1 MKKSILFFVLFFS
14 LTVKSEAA
22 HLIDV
27 YQQAL
32 CSDPQFQQA
41 INQQLATGE
50 NVPISRSNLLPNL
63 GFAASPFITKA
74 TGSGPA
80 STIDDTLRERGYNY
94 SLTLTQTIFN
104 LSQLANLAQQKSI
117 AKQSVATLNAA
128 SQDLMIRVAKAYF
141 QVLEDED
148 ILRASASAKTAF
160 GKQLDQ
166 ITQQYKVG
174 LKTLTDVYTAQASY
188 EGSVADYIASETAL
202 SDDKENLRAITG
214 VLYPSLSH
222 LSNRLPLISPKP
234 ADIEAWVDIAIKQN
248 WQIKADQYAVIAAM
262 QNVKQQFA
270 GHMPTLN
277 VEGQYEVNFV
287 NDMTQNSFSSIEDV
301 EGAILH
307 PRGAGQTHASTLS
320 LNLAV
325 PIYQGGLVVA
335 QTRQAKY
342 QYQVAV
348 QALEQQIRGTANQ
361 TRQSYL
367 GVIAGISKIHADQK
381 SIQSAKSALEGMEA
395 GYRVGTEILVNVL
408 NQRQQVL
415 TNEKQYAHDRYAYV
429 NNLLALKQAAGTLSP
444 EDLASLN
451 AWLVEGEVSHAF
463 Q

>member
-1 MKKSILFFVLFFS
+1 
-14 LTVKSEAA
+14 
-22 HLIDV
+22 
-27 YQQAL
+27 
-32 CSDPQFQQA
+32 
-41 INQQLATGE
+41 
-50 NVPISRSNLLPNL
+50 
-63 GFAASPFITKA
+63 
-74 TGSGPA
+74 
-80 STIDDTLRERGYNY
+80 
-94 SLTLTQTIFN
+94 
-104 LSQLANLAQQKSI
+104 
-117 AKQSVATLNAA
+117 
-128 SQDLMIRVAKAYF
+128 
-141 QVLEDED
+141 
-148 ILRASASAKTAF
+148 
-160 GKQLDQ
+160 
-166 ITQQYKVG
+166 
-174 LKTLTDVYTAQASY
+174 
-188 EGSVADYIASETAL
+188 
-202 SDDKENLRAITG
+202 
-214 VLYPSLSH
+214 
-222 LSNRLPLISPKP
+222 
-234 ADIEAWVDIAIKQN
+234 
-248 WQIKADQYAVIAAM
+248 M

-415 TNEKQYAHDRYAYV
+415 TNEKQYAHD
-429 NNLLALKQAAGTLSP
+429 
-444 EDLASLN
+444 
-451 AWLVEGEVSHAF
+451 
-463 Q
+463 